1 MVIGGQR
8 LPRSDIARLV
18 NRPDGSALVMFLD
31 QNGRFGHENGGDQ
44 QMPTASAG
52 VRCAGSGF

>member
-1 MVIGGQR
+1 MVIGRQR

-31 QNGRFGHENGGDQ
+31 QNRRFGHENGGDQ